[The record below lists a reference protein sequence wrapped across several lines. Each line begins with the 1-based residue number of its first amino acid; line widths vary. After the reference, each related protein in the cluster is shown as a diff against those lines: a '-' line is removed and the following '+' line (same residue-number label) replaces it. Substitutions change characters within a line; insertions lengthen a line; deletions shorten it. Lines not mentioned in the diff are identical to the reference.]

1 MPWIHE
7 KQFVQIYFGNA
18 VDDLH
23 VHAVDDLHVQTLQ
36 RYLLPGSKY
45 RIKKIKKYYP
55 YHWPDQSGSNHLPS
69 PFHPLELGI
78 A

>member
-1 MPWIHE
+1 MPWIHK
-7 KQFVQIYFGNA
+7 KQFVQIYFGN
-18 VDDLH
+18 
-23 VHAVDDLHVQTLQ
+23 AVDDLHVQTLQ